1 LPLAESGV
9 KVNPDV
15 AGIAHWGIGLP
26 ISTVMMRLS
35 YLTYVL
41 FIF

>member
-15 AGIAHWGIGLP
+15 AGIAHWGIDLP
-26 ISTVMMRLS
+26 ISTVMMGLS
-35 YLTYVL
+35 YLT
-41 FIF
+41 